1 MKSLSLHRAKR
12 IVSQVFTYAKTHQL
26 RPLSVAV
33 VDSGGHVQAFERQ
46 DGSPPGRFKLAY
58 SKANAAIQ
66 MGMGGTQL
74 QQLAEQRSDFMLAIN
89 GNYGGDFLPAMG
101 AILIKDSNDNIDN
114 IIGAIG
120 VSGATSEQDRN
131 AGCHAILAVGLIP
144 QG

>member
-1 MKSLSLHRAKR
+1 MQPLSLHRAKR
-12 IVSQVFTYAKTHQL
+12 IVNQVFAYGKTHQL

-33 VDSGGHVQAFERQ
+33 VDAGGHLQAFERQ

-66 MGMGGTQL
+66 MGMGGSQL
-74 QQLAEQRSDFMLAIN
+74 QQLADQRPEFVLAIN
-89 GNYGGDFLPAMG
+89 GNYQGEFLPALG
-101 AILIKDSNDNIDN
+101 AILVKDSRNN

-120 VSGATSEQDRN
+120 VSGATSEQDRD
-131 AGCHAILAVGLIP
+131 AGCHAITAVNLVP